1 MLQNNEINYSVKYIY
16 LQMVLEVGRG
26 AELGFSVKH
35 QYFLHKS
42 QNEMIVECIVQC
54 VGTGKIL

>member
-26 AELGFSVKH
+26 GELSLV
-35 QYFLHKS
+35 
-42 QNEMIVECIVQC
+42 
-54 VGTGKIL
+54 

>member
-26 AELGFSVKH
+26 GWIRF
-35 QYFLHKS
+35 
-42 QNEMIVECIVQC
+42 
-54 VGTGKIL
+54 

>member
-26 AELGFSVKH
+26 GWIKFSVKH

-42 QNEMIVECIVQC
+42 QNEMIVECIVQY
-54 VGTGKIL
+54 VGTSKIL

>member
-1 MLQNNEINYSVKYIY
+1 MLQNSEINYSVKYIY
-16 LQMVLEVGRG
+16 LRMVLEVGRG
-26 AELGFSVKH
+26 GELGFSVKH

-42 QNEMIVECIVQC
+42 QNEMIVECIVQY

>member
-1 MLQNNEINYSVKYIY
+1 MKLTTVLNIFICEWY
-16 LQMVLEVGRG
+16 LEVGRG
-26 AELGFSVKH
+26 GELGFSVKH

-42 QNEMIVECIVQC
+42 QNEMIVECIVQY